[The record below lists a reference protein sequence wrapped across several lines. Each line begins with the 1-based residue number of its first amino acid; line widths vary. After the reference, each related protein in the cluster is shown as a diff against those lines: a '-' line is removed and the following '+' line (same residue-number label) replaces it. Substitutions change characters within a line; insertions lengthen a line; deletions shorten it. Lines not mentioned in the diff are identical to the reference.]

1 MNIRAGIQAITNARK
16 ALMSFLRSLSYH
28 IDKRLFIRAELR
40 RIGNFK
46 IEGLVQDPLA
56 NQLLKTYLEK
66 NSYFGGVAL
75 KRLKCHNLCN
85 DILGD
90 LTLLNNGE
98 IEYELLEF
106 CGYSSQYWEENVKS
120 AIDYYLETKSGINVS
135 MALTFVR
142 GVSVWELECS
152 REYMLFREE
161 LRGKSNKIWKLLAN
175 IYDDRFNF

>member
-1 MNIRAGIQAITNARK
+1 MNIRAGIQTITNARN
-16 ALMSFLRSLSYH
+16 ALMSFFRSLSYH
-28 IDKRLFIRAELR
+28 IDKRLFIRAELK
-40 RIGNFK
+40 RIVNFK

-56 NQLLKTYLEK
+56 NQLSNDFLEK
-66 NSYFGGVAL
+66 NSYFGDVAL

-85 DILGD
+85 KILGD
-90 LTLLNNGE
+90 LTLLNNE
-98 IEYELLEF
+98 DFENELLEF
-106 CGYSSQYWEENVKS
+106 CGYNPQYWRENVKS
-120 AIDYYLETKSGINVS
+120 AIDYYLETKSSISVS